1 MRRRALRPATKETAL
16 RLQRLFGP
24 GLLNR
29 VALKPSSYFLS
40 AAAKV
45 TTYARTLCLK
55 LRYNATFAGWKRYK
69 CRQAASPNCELCG
82 AFDHDFHTVA
92 DCTHPMINRM
102 NTRDAPQGNS
112 IGERLFPRPPPHR
125 DSNLRPS
132 PASNRASRSWRRSAA
147 WFGAEPG
154 LRPCRTCA
162 DSPLDRRLAFPARL
176 ARSRRRLRRRSPRL
190 RRASRR
196 ATGRHSICQ
205 DVSTSFT
212 GRRARRGRRAQ
223 RRRNEK

>member
-1 MRRRALRPATKETAL
+1 MKETAL

-24 GLLNR
+24 GLNR

-102 NTRDAPQGNS
+102 NIITHNEGGQKVLTAFRNQGQQGNS
-112 IGERLFPRPPPHR
+112 AVIAN
-125 DSNLRPS
+125 S
-132 PASNRASRSWRRSAA
+132 
-147 WFGAEPG
+147 
-154 LRPCRTCA
+154 
-162 DSPLDRRLAFPARL
+162 
-176 ARSRRRLRRRSPRL
+176 
-190 RRASRR
+190 
-196 ATGRHSICQ
+196 
-205 DVSTSFT
+205 
-212 GRRARRGRRAQ
+212 
-223 RRRNEK
+223 